1 MSTPV
6 AYAIFCI
13 QKKDVSWFF
22 FAVYKPIGTEKYYIF
37 FLLSLNNCINLRATS
52 SILKNLKS

>member
-37 FLLSLNNCINLRATS
+37 FLLSLNNCINL
-52 SILKNLKS
+52 